1 MRRIKWLVGLLVAV
15 MVLVAVSA
23 PPASA
28 QALNNVWLKL
38 KVTTKGHS
46 FDWNTGAY
54 STLNLSVTAY
64 MQFVWNGI
72 DYDYDVYVWTN
83 PGGEWANTSWTW
95 QNVVFPGENFISD
108 FWLEFWTSE
117 TDYFD
122 VYHTPFIT
130 YKGSKVTYKGTGEV
144 LYGMVEGGARVYYG
158 YSNISG
164 ASVDPSKL
172 PFTP

>member
-1 MRRIKWLVGLLVAV
+1 MKRIKWLVGLLVAV
-15 MVLVAVSA
+15 LILVAVSA

-28 QALNNVWLKL
+28 QALDGVWLKV
-38 KVTTKGHS
+38 KVTTKGYS
-46 FDWNTGAY
+46 VDPATGAY
-54 STLNLSVTAY
+54 KTLNFSLTAY
-64 MQFVWNGI
+64 MQFISTGGPAYNI
-72 DYDYDVYVWTN
+72 YLWTQVN
-83 PGGEWANTSWTW
+83 GEWVNWCITDENAVS
-95 QNVVFPGENFISD
+95 PGENFISD

-144 LYGMVEGGARVYYG
+144 YYGEVEGGTRHYYG
-158 YSNISG
+158 YFNISG
-164 ASVDPSKL
+164 TSVDPSKL